1 MELAVAAGLAPHG
14 RSAAVEKCP
23 KLGRW
28 RLSEPK
34 LKNHCSTRIGSLYTE
49 LSGRTKMEIPIK
61 SDSFT
66 DGARGS
72 LSLLLPPLRDTLIVE
87 CPEAVPG
94 RFKAARPRR
103 MCELAGRIGT
113 PRPDTSRVGSS
124 NIQIRLID
132 GGN

>member
-61 SDSFT
+61 SDSSSRMAQ
-66 DGARGS
+66 G
-72 LSLLLPPLRDTLIVE
+72 
-87 CPEAVPG
+87 EAF
-94 RFKAARPRR
+94 RCCCRR
-103 MCELAGRIGT
+103 CEIH
-113 PRPDTSRVGSS
+113 
-124 NIQIRLID
+124 
-132 GGN
+132 

>member
-1 MELAVAAGLAPHG
+1 
-14 RSAAVEKCP
+14 
-23 KLGRW
+23 
-28 RLSEPK
+28 
-34 LKNHCSTRIGSLYTE
+34 
-49 LSGRTKMEIPIK
+49 MEIPTEERFV
-61 SDSFT
+61 FT

-113 PRPDTSRVGSS
+113 PRPDTSRLGSS